1 MAGRAPARAQDRM
14 PNARRQDSPRP
25 APSGRTALRDHT
37 MAPVVYILTALTSLL
52 CALMLWRAYRG
63 SGVPLLFWSALC
75 FLGFSVSNLLL
86 IVDLVAVPQIS
97 LAAVR
102 AGVSLLSV
110 ALLLYGLI
118 FKTS

>member
-1 MAGRAPARAQDRM
+1 MAQI
-14 PNARRQDSPRP
+14 
-25 APSGRTALRDHT
+25 
-37 MAPVVYILTALTSLL
+37 VYILTALTSLL
-52 CALMLWRAYRG
+52 CALMLWRAYRA

-75 FLGFSVSNLLL
+75 FLGFTVTNMLL

-102 AGVSLLSV
+102 AAGSLVSV
-110 ALLLYGLI
+110 GLLLYGLI